1 MTTTLPIDDE
11 VMRRLQEEAARRGS
25 TPSELVEEALRQIL
39 KAPREAPALPEL
51 PTFRGGDA
59 LVDVSDREALFRA
72 MEGA

>member
-1 MTTTLPIDDE
+1 MTTALPIDDE

-25 TPSELVEEALRQIL
+25 TPSELVEEALRRML
-39 KAPREAPALPEL
+39 EARREESPLPEM

-59 LVDVSDREALFRA
+59 LVDVSDREALFRT